1 MQEYENARAAYND
14 ILNKSVNSHETLSN
28 IIKVADLA
36 DSKKVILEVMSS
48 VSAMSNNKENPAF
61 RFLRKFGFSKAID
74 KISESSADTMNEGK
88 SVAEVSSGLLS
99 TITTKRASVIKMVDE
114 LYNLKESMVT
124 SYKDMEVI
132 VAGIDEFIND
142 CTERELFHFMNLKA
156 EILESMSYNED
167 NIISANGT
175 IKGAEMAT
183 AQINEMIPKL
193 RSQVNDSMV
202 IRGSLNELEMLTE
215 MCSSIDEMCSTL
227 RSENR
232 EGMEKALI
240 GILDKSV
247 LSDERLKSIETNV
260 MRQTQIQGNIKS
272 KIIEITTQR
281 AKAVD
286 KLQIAVSRN
295 KSNLELDDKSGYS
308 SVRKESQPNAS
319 TYEFPKEV

>member
-1 MQEYENARAAYND
+1 M
-14 ILNKSVNSHETLSN
+14 
-28 IIKVADLA
+28 
-36 DSKKVILEVMSS
+36 
-48 VSAMSNNKENPAF
+48 
-61 RFLRKFGFSKAID
+61 
-74 KISESSADTMNEGK
+74 
-88 SVAEVSSGLLS
+88 
-99 TITTKRASVIKMVDE
+99 
-114 LYNLKESMVT
+114 
-124 SYKDMEVI
+124 
-132 VAGIDEFIND
+132 AGIDEFLSD
-142 CTERELFHFMNLKA
+142 CSERERFHFMNLKS

-247 LSDERLKSIETNV
+247 LSDKRLKSIETNV
-260 MRQTQIQGNIKS
+260 IRQTQIQDNIKS
-272 KIIEITTQR
+272 KITEITTQR
-281 AKAVD
+281 TKAVD
-286 KLQIAVSRN
+286 KLQIAVARN
-295 KSNLELDDKSGYS
+295 KGNLELDDKSGYS
-308 SVRKESQPNAS
+308 SQPTDGS
-319 TYEFPKEV
+319 YPTF